1 MSKKYFLQ
9 DGLVFDRE
17 MSFVH
22 EFSSPSS
29 LLNPAKKE
37 NESDSLAENT
47 QKEISA
53 LLLQWYNLY

>member
-53 LLLQWYNLY
+53 LLLQ